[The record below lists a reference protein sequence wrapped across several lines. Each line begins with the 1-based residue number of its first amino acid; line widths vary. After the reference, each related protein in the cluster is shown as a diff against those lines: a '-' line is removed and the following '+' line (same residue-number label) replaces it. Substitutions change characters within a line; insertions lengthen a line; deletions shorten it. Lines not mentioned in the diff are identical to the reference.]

1 MVNTPVFANIQKL
14 ISIITLSCFI
24 LTVMSSGMYGQ
35 TLSKPVYDS
44 DDIFDK
50 MGVVQS
56 NLGKITNI
64 NDSSSDITVINIQD
78 LHCHKQT
85 QLNISRIIKEI
96 NNKFSLESIYVEGG
110 YGNIDTGWLDQINDD
125 DFKDKIMEE
134 LLEEG
139 YLSAA
144 EYFAVTNGRHNFLKG
159 LDSSELHNENLKRL
173 STVIQNQSKYKES
186 LSGIEKELKI
196 LNSQYVNGRNKRF
209 TKHINSYLNGK
220 TDSVKFYTFLFK
232 YINKINNNPQDYNN
246 ITAIKTEDYPNMSMF
261 LGLSKEYQDLNV
273 DVIND
278 ELSQFLSSLKGRMT
292 YSVYKKLLE
301 YTDNFKDTERLVEF
315 LSRLPA
321 DFTPDISKNY
331 TLLDKFFAIKRM
343 NQRINPVSLMNEERS
358 LIGQIRMAL
367 SKNVTEQ
374 EISYITDFSKYFK
387 DYLTYSLTASDWKY
401 FKLGFDKFYDIYAKY
416 AVIDRIA
423 GLKNDMKELN
433 RYYEVNDIRNSIF
446 VSNILKGENPVSVL
460 SDSNVK
466 IRTVEEILKQSKEIK
481 IVITGG
487 YHSEDLLEL
496 LNEKNVNTIVI
507 TPRVKSKI
515 EQANEKYTEIVR
527 EQNKIKAQ
535 ALAFRLASCSVESD
549 QRILLAKAAMHVLGT
564 EDIDFAKRK
573 LMEYGIQVGDITIP
587 ESSDEAVRKEQSD
600 GRIKKIG
607 SLMTKIIN
615 LIISPDMILNPG
627 ETIDTALIAMF
638 EILVIQGVYFSK
650 GFSPYVEE
658 ADPADKQTLFK
669 KFDAVILSRL
679 PAVIQQGIVDLN
691 AEETAG
697 AVKKETALSK
707 IEEILQKDLKDLV
720 GELKKKSKYRLGIK
734 KNSFIDKIILR
745 FAPSEYMME
754 SIDYQLKQIEAE
766 ISTKKNDI
774 ENMEIIPLAQITDM
788 SMRESAVQN
797 TVNMLKEFRSNLDI
811 LNQLKISLEEIR
823 AQMTLI
829 SSKNYDYKINERLKA
844 TTEKFERAE
853 QNFNILLNEFMNAIS
868 KVYSDENTKQHS
880 MKVAQYTQT
889 ITKYIPEEYKK
900 AYGPYF
906 EYYLAIAAILHD
918 VGKNTVPDGI
928 LNKSGNLNENEFE
941 IMKSHAEKG
950 AQILNA
956 SGFEMFSFGAQ
967 YHHERFDGKGYPD
980 QLIDGQ
986 IPLIAAIISLA
997 DSYDAMISKRIYK
1010 DELYRYIAIG
1020 RIKHDEKIY
1029 FNPVVTE
1036 AFMKA
1041 VYNGEFT
1048 PLRKGEIDYLL
1059 ETSMENSDMIAMP
1072 QNFEIVKESIQ
1083 KGQGVWET
1091 AFRTAV
1097 KEIPNA
1103 FYDKPFKT
1111 KNEKTSAAGI
1121 KNNFSLTSKI
1131 SRISG
1136 RIADAVKNIIL
1147 FETSVVKQVV
1157 IDYKYIKST
1166 GISDAVKKFGSGVS
1180 MDKNGTIHI
1189 PPVLIVKDIEN
1200 IPAKERKNT
1209 GLKVKGKT
1217 IWKVEAKDMLVYGAG
1232 GALIE
1237 DISKTLGSDVVKEEL
1252 ERILRKSGHKINLA
1266 VDMIMTSDS
1275 QNERILFQK
1284 HITSVQSEEIET
1296 RTTAGQAEYLGAVL
1310 GIRSAIALS
1319 QGEKIIISLEKVEDR
1334 ELLMQKIK
1342 NGRSRKII
1350 TETQYKKLKAKN
1362 ENIDG
1367 EFMNLRKEGID
1378 LYIKFDKG
1386 QIEEEYRQKGF
1397 SGYIF
1402 ENKITD
1408 YYSGD
1413 TVNIKILNDEQNV
1426 TLKYLE
1432 EIMTSSQ
1439 EPLVV
1444 NIDVLEKVFKQNRDI
1459 LDSYDML
1466 NLLIGSIETTFK
1478 IGDLTPYS
1486 AKETAYNINFEK
1498 IPEISKEKREEFA
1511 VLSDD
1516 ELIDMERI
1524 KTMLNLSGNDII
1536 NITMQDIEEETVKKA
1551 FMKAVREKILAKSML
1566 KEHNKNYG
1574 LKDKKLEIMLGRFV
1588 LEQLRSNDKT
1598 TVSIPEDFIGNEE
1611 NMMKFINKL
1620 QFDIENLN
1628 ASVLKETDKSEIES
1642 LYGAKAVAVNTV
1654 IELILVFADDNKFK
1668 SLDKLENDDDAK
1680 NYRAMLSA
1688 A

>member
-1 MVNTPVFANIQKL
+1 MAKASKFLRLQK
-14 ISIITLSCFI
+14 IITITTLSCFI
-24 LTVMSSGMYGQ
+24 LTVMSPGIYGQ
-35 TLSKPVYDS
+35 VSAKPVYS
-44 DDIFDK
+44 SNDIFDK
-50 MGVVQS
+50 MSVVQP

-96 NNKFSLESIYVEGG
+96 NNKFPLESIYVEGG
-110 YGNIDTGWLDQINDD
+110 YGDIDTGWLDQINDD

-144 EYFAVTNGRHNFLKG
+144 EYFAVKNGRHNLLKG
-159 LDSSELHNENLKRL
+159 LDSPDLHNENLKRL

-186 LSGIEKELKI
+186 LSEIKKELKI

-209 TKHINSYLNGK
+209 TKHIDSYLNGE
-220 TDSVKFYTFLFK
+220 TESVKFYVFLFK
-232 YINKINNNPQDYNN
+232 YVNKINLNPQDYNN
-246 ITAIKTEDYPNMSMF
+246 ITAIKTEDYPNISMF
-261 LGLSKEYQDLNV
+261 LGLSKEYQDLNI
-273 DVIND
+273 DIIND
-278 ELSQFLSSLKGRMT
+278 ELAKFVSSLKGRMT

-301 YTDNFKDTERLVEF
+301 YTDNLKDTERLVDF
-315 LSRLPA
+315 LSSLPDDSA
-321 DFTPDISKNY
+321 LNLSKNY

-343 NQRINPVSLMNEERS
+343 NQRINPVSLMNEERK
-358 LIGQIRMAL
+358 LIEQIRMAL
-367 SKNVTEQ
+367 SNNVTEQ

-401 FKLGFDKFYDIYAKY
+401 FKFGFDKFYDIYAKY

-423 GLKNDMKELN
+423 GLKKDMKELN

-487 YHSEDLLEL
+487 YHSEELLEL
-496 LNEKNVNTIVI
+496 LNKKNVNTIVI

-527 EQNKIKAQ
+527 EQNKIKTQ

-564 EDIDFAKRK
+564 EDIAFAKRK
-573 LMEYGIQVGDITIP
+573 LMEYGIEVGDITFP
-587 ESSDEAVRKEQSD
+587 ESSDEAAHKEQSD

-615 LIISPDMILNPG
+615 LIIAPDMMLNPG

-658 ADPADKQTLFK
+658 ADPSEKKTLFK

-691 AEETAG
+691 AEETAD
-697 AVKKETALSK
+697 AAKKETTLSK
-707 IEEILQKDLKDLV
+707 IEEILQRDLKDLT
-720 GELKKKSKYRLGIK
+720 GQLKKKSKNRLGIK
-734 KNSFIDKIILR
+734 KNAFIDKIILR
-745 FAPSEYMME
+745 FAPSEYLME
-754 SIDYQLKQIEAE
+754 SIDYQLKQIEFE
-766 ISTKKNDI
+766 INTRKDDV
-774 ENMEIIPLAQITDM
+774 ENMEIVPAVQITDM
-788 SMRESAVQN
+788 SMRESAVKN
-797 TVNMLKEFRSNLDI
+797 TANTLKKFRSHLDT
-811 LNQLKISLEEIR
+811 LNQLKVSLEEIR
-823 AQMTLI
+823 GQINLI
-829 SSKNYDYKINERLKA
+829 GSKNFNYKINERLKI
-844 TTEKFERAE
+844 TIEKFETAE
-853 QNFNILLNEFMNAIS
+853 QNFNILLNEFMNSIA
-868 KVYSDENTKQHS
+868 KVYSDENTKEHS

-906 EYYLAIAAILHD
+906 EYYSMIAALLHD

-928 LNKSGNLNENEFE
+928 LNKRGNLNEDEFE

-950 AQILNA
+950 AEILNA
-956 SGFEMFSFGAQ
+956 GGFEMFAFGAQ
-967 YHHERFDGKGYPD
+967 YHHERFDGKGYPNN
-980 QLIDGQ
+980 LVNGQ

-1020 RIKHDEKIY
+1020 RIKHDERIY
-1029 FNPVVTE
+1029 FNPVAIE

-1059 ETSMENSDMIAMP
+1059 ESSLENSDMDSMP

-1103 FYDKPFKT
+1103 FYDKPFKVKT
-1111 KNEKTSAAGI
+1111 GKKTSDGV
-1121 KNNFSLTSKI
+1121 KKNFSLKTNILKI
-1131 SRISG
+1131 SKRI
-1136 RIADAVKNIIL
+1136 IDAVRNIVL
-1147 FETSVVKQVV
+1147 FETSIVKQVV

-1166 GISDAVKKFGSGVS
+1166 GILDAVKKFGHGVT
-1180 MDKNGTIHI
+1180 MDNNGTVHV

-1217 IWKVEAKDMLVYGAG
+1217 IWQVEANDMLVYGAG

-1237 DISKTLGSDVVKEEL
+1237 DISKTLGADIIKEEL
-1252 ERILRKSGHKINLA
+1252 ERILSKNGHKINLV
-1266 VDMIMTSDS
+1266 VDMIMTSDR
-1275 QNERILFQK
+1275 QDERILFQK

-1296 RTTAGQAEYLGAVL
+1296 RTAAGRSEYLGSVL

-1334 ELLMQKIK
+1334 EILMQKIK
-1342 NGRSRKII
+1342 NGKSRKII
-1350 TETQYKKLKAKN
+1350 TEAQYKKLKAKN

-1378 LYIKFDKG
+1378 LYVKVDKDR
-1386 QIEEEYRQKGF
+1386 IEEEYRQKGF

-1402 ENKITD
+1402 ENQITD

-1413 TVNIKILNDEQNV
+1413 TVNIKILNDDRNI

-1511 VLSDD
+1511 LLSDD
-1516 ELIDMERI
+1516 DLIDMEKI
-1524 KTMLNLSGNDII
+1524 KTILNLSGSDII
-1536 NITMQDIEEETVKKA
+1536 NITVQDIEEEATKKA
-1551 FMKAVREKILAKSML
+1551 FMKAAREKILAKSAL

-1588 LEQLRSNDKT
+1588 LEQLRSSDKK
-1598 TVSIPEDFIGNEE
+1598 TVSVPEDFIGSEE

-1620 QFDIENLN
+1620 QFDIESLN
-1628 ASVLKETDKSEIES
+1628 ASILKETDKAEIER
-1642 LYGAKAVAVNTV
+1642 LHGGKAVAVNTV

-1668 SLDKLENDDDAK
+1668 SLDKLENDEDAK